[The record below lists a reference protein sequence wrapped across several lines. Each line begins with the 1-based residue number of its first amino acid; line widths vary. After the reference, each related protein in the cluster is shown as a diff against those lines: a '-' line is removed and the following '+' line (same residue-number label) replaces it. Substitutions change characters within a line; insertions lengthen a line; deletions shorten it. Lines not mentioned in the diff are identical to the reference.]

1 VDGNWQLATPYP
13 SAAYNQQAPS
23 PCSQLTFG
31 PAWVDTPTSGWF
43 NPDDGLSQLISPK
56 ADGPNTTGGWYIYA
70 TTLPIPQVSTGYTKY
85 VLTVTGKLM
94 ADDVAGPIFLENS
107 AIGCRVMAIPSLSPV
122 VGSNFEGWTAWN
134 PFHFET
140 TVAPNTTAYLYFLVY
155 NLQFPPGVGNG
166 TGFRLEFTSADLTP
180 E

>member
-1 VDGNWQLATPYP
+1 L
-13 SAAYNQQAPS
+13 
-23 PCSQLTFG
+23 
-31 PAWVDTPTSGWF
+31 
-43 NPDDGLSQLISPK
+43 
-56 ADGPNTTGGWYIYA
+56 
-70 TTLPIPQVSTGYTKY
+70 
-85 VLTVTGKLM
+85 
-94 ADDVAGPIFLENS
+94 
-107 AIGCRVMAIPSLSPV
+107 PSLWVASGEAPPRNHSPTFIIGGLFFLLRRESNLSWTRV
-122 VGSNFEGWTAWN
+122 NFEGWTAWN